1 MRLKRGSEKERGH
14 PSCWMASLTESGP
27 ARYFLWPPRVIAPES
42 FLAFFKVFFAIS
54 NPPVVIRSPLRAALH
69 SAIRK
74 PNFGSEIRSAAR
86 KAKHLGG
93 RASAVIG
100 EKLPRGEKSPHLRVV
115 CPSLTGASSVSGSHG
130 MCRRGAVR
138 GVSGGCRDGPAG
150 SRRWASHWRG
160 GRVRGDSILR
170 KKRAIRNQDGP
181 RH

>member
-1 MRLKRGSEKERGH
+1 RLPRGVGG
-14 PSCWMASLTESGP
+14 SLWGLRDGKKLDTLAITTR
-27 ARYFLWPPRVIAPES
+27 ARYLLSQGLRARQFLCLLQS
-42 FLAFFKVFFAIS
+42 FLCHFES
-54 NPPVVIRSPLRAALH
+54 SSCNPVAPSGCLAQCNSETKLWERNPQRCTQSKALRG
-69 SAIRK
+69 K
-74 PNFGSEIRSAAR
+74 
-86 KAKHLGG
+86 
-93 RASAVIG
+93 ASAVIG